1 MANDSIA
8 DRLVTKLRQL
18 APHVVKAYDGSDECR
33 TIAVPQRRKRWN
45 SVIESIEARPWV
57 RVELVDKHGAVLGYV
72 ENDGVA
78 GELET
83 VGHDGDRGNRE
94 RALLEMMLKAQK
106 TALEYRDKEHTT
118 LLQGMSEMIR
128 ANTQA
133 MNQLTQIYQVQVQ
146 VAAEVAAAQATAA
159 ATGDAEQWIKLLEN
173 PQIAAMLG
181 PIVGRLLQ
189 SGAVRAPVPPKPPT
203 TPNGVKS

>member
-1 MANDSIA
+1 MANDAMA
-8 DRLVTKLRQL
+8 DRLLAKLRQL
-18 APHVVKAYDGSDECR
+18 APYKVKAYDGSDESR
-33 TIAVPQRRKRWN
+33 EIAVPQRRKRWN
-45 SVIESIEARPWV
+45 AVIESIEARPWV
-57 RVELVDKHGAVLGYV
+57 RVELLDKQGAILGYV

-83 VGHDGDRGNRE
+83 IGQDSDRGNRE

-106 TALEYRDKEHTT
+106 VALEYRDKEHTT

-133 MNQLTQIYQVQVQ
+133 MNQLTSIYQVQVQ

-159 ATGDAEQWIKLLEN
+159 AGGDMEQWIKLIEAS
-173 PQIAAMLG
+173 PQLLGTLG
-181 PIVGRLLQ
+181 PMLRLLK
-189 SGAVRAPVPPKPPT
+189 SSPAPAKATPPA
-203 TPNGVKS
+203 NGVKS